1 MASPESSNKRKR
13 RRPAFSCTACRRRKV
28 RCDRANP
35 CRQCVTQNNASACTY
50 EQNRNSFANRE
61 TAPPTSSET
70 NYQRQNIFQERN
82 GGQPSHTPHASSQ
95 QAASTPGQIRGM
107 VSKTRVFGQGHWMNI
122 FSLTEGLPTL
132 QPLMGLYDI
141 IIRNTSHGPLDA
153 IADKIAQ
160 CKRLAR
166 SIKSQ
171 RPSRSSLPTQI
182 HQSLPSPDVIL
193 ELAQLYFATFESCY
207 RILRKNP
214 FMAHCQTY
222 LNNHESTDTC
232 IVLQILLVVSIAGPL
247 HQDANVRIDAASK
260 AAMWIYTAQTW
271 LSAPLE
277 KSRLTLGGIQLHC
290 LLLLARQVNQVGAD
304 LIWISTGSLM
314 RIAMQMGLHQD
325 PNCLSEMDPTE
336 KELRRRLWYTILEL
350 NLQSSLDSGMLPMIA
365 TGDWNT
371 EPPSDHNLDAEP
383 EIGEREESA
392 AHKSMNLQPILSS
405 SIPLR
410 LHASRL
416 INDLREEPPYE
427 EVLEVGKELAS
438 ACRDISV
445 TLDQLDSASPL
456 DQFASSFCTHLIR
469 RFTLCLHYKFA
480 IKAKINPLYSHS
492 RKAGVEAALDIISL
506 VEDDLYGRV
515 LRCGGGMF
523 RDIVTRAAILIFSEA
538 SPDPEAESSSLAKKR
553 DYARQGTLL
562 RDARCVVHYAK
573 DRICHGETNVKVYI
587 FYNMMLAQAEAR
599 LSGQSEEEA
608 VSRTMHESVDACYGM
623 MQDMVAMAS
632 ISSGLDSASFGDSL
646 NRSDVSGEPLDRGF
660 DSIYGSDFNYDFP
673 DLQLFAGW

>member
-1 MASPESSNKRKR
+1 MVHHGVKYNSPNSFSQTRSNLNRSSTYNFSVQVKPSASGAEFCHIAAYLGLNTTSDTI
-13 RRPAFSCTACRRRKV
+13 ATADLEPTDQWTAV
-28 RCDRANP
+28 NGEFTAN
-35 CRQCVTQNNASACTY
+35 RSADVLTISAACTSSD
-50 EQNRNSFANRE
+50 NSY
-61 TAPPTSSET
+61 TW
-70 NYQRQNIFQERN
+70 
-82 GGQPSHTPHASSQ
+82 
-95 QAASTPGQIRGM
+95 QIRGM

-153 IADKIAQ
+153 IADKMAQ

-222 LNNHESTDTC
+222 LNNHESADTC

-247 HQDANVRIDAASK
+247 HQDANVRINAASK

-336 KELRRRLWYTILEL
+336 KGLRRRLWYTILEL

-438 ACRDISV
+438 ACRDISL

-506 VEDDLYGRV
+506 VEDNLYGRV

-538 SPDPEAESSSLAKKR
+538 SPDPEAESSSLAKRR

-573 DRICHGETNVKVYI
+573 DRIYHGETNVKVYI

-632 ISSGLDSASFGDSL
+632 ISSGPDTASFGDSL

-660 DSIYGSDFNYDFP
+660 DSIYGSDFNFDFP